1 MGASAAPPHPPGRWH
16 PAAEERPI
24 AVLVIPSI
32 DVERG
37 RSRVVFWPGSAAG
50 TGTPT
55 DRPDRIAERL
65 VALGAPVVHLVD
77 LDGARAGIPRNLESV
92 SAIAAR
98 VAVPLQVAGGMEDP
112 DAIRLAFASGA
123 TRVVL
128 AMGVADRPDL
138 LASCLAVAGDWLAVG
153 LDPRPER
160 LAEYPWRG
168 RTRPASLDA
177 LVGDLVAAGVRRFVL
192 SHGGTEP
199 DAAALGR
206 LAAAHDADVLVAGG
220 VTDLDGIERLRGA
233 GVSGVILGEAILSGR
248 IDLAAAIARAA

>member
-1 MGASAAPPHPPGRWH
+1 MQ
-16 PAAEERPI
+16 
-24 AVLVIPSI
+24 VIPSI

-50 TGTPT
+50 VGAPT

-65 VALGAPVVHLVD
+65 VAQGARAIHVVD
-77 LDGARAGIPRNLESV
+77 LDGARAGTPRNLEAI
-92 SAIAAR
+92 SAVAAR

-123 TRVVL
+123 TRAVV
-128 AMGVADRPDL
+128 AMGVADRPGL

-168 RTRPASLDA
+168 RARPTSLDA
-177 LVGDLVAAGVRRFVL
+177 LVGDLVEAGVRRFVL
-192 SHGGTEP
+192 SHGGAEP
-199 DAAALGR
+199 DAAALRR
-206 LAAAHDADVLVAGG
+206 LAAAHDADFLVAGG
-220 VTDLDGIERLRGA
+220 VTDLDGIARVRDTGIA
-233 GVSGVILGEAILSGR
+233 AVILGEAILSGR
-248 IDLAAAIARAA
+248 IDLADAIARAA

>member
-1 MGASAAPPHPPGRWH
+1 M
-16 PAAEERPI
+16 
-24 AVLVIPSI
+24 LVIPSI

-37 RSRVVFWPGSAAG
+37 RSRVVFWPGSASG

-65 VALGAPVVHLVD
+65 VAQGAAVVHLVD
-77 LDGARAGIPRNLESV
+77 LDGARAGTPHNLESV

-128 AMGVADRPDL
+128 AMGVADRPDVL
-138 LASCLAVAGDWLAVG
+138 RACLDVAGDWLAVG

-160 LAEYPWRG
+160 LAEFPWH
-168 RTRPASLDA
+168 TRRRPDSLDA
-177 LVGDLVAAGVRRFVL
+177 LVGDLVDAGVRRLVL
-192 SHGGTEP
+192 SHGGSEP
-199 DAAALGR
+199 DVEVLRR
-206 LAAAHDADVLVAGG
+206 LAAAHDADILVAGG
-220 VTDLDGIERLRGA
+220 VTDLDAIARIRDAGA
-233 GVSGVILGEAILSGR
+233 AGVILGEAILSGR
-248 IDLAAAIARAA
+248 IDLAEAIARAA

>member
-1 MGASAAPPHPPGRWH
+1 M
-16 PAAEERPI
+16 
-24 AVLVIPSI
+24 LVIPAI

-65 VALGAPVVHLVD
+65 VAQGAPVVHLVD
-77 LDGARAGIPRNLESV
+77 LDGARSGTPRNLASI

-123 TRVVL
+123 TRAVL
-128 AMGVADRPDL
+128 AMGIADRPDV
-138 LASCLAVAGDWLAVG
+138 LAACLEVAGDWLAVG

-160 LAEYPWRG
+160 LAEFPWRG
-168 RTRPASLDA
+168 RPRPLSLDV
-177 LVGDLVAAGVRRFVL
+177 LVGDLVGAGVRRLVL
-192 SHGGTEP
+192 SHGGSEP
-199 DAAALGR
+199 DAGMLRR
-206 LAAAHDADVLVAGG
+206 LAAAHDADLLVAGG
-220 VTDLDGIERLRGA
+220 ATDLDGIARLRDA
-233 GVSGVILGEAILSGR
+233 GVTGVILGEAILSGR